1 MNNSA
6 LNREIASVLYE
17 MAELLELHAENRF
30 KIIAYGK
37 AARAIESLNEDIEK
51 VCRERRLQSIPGVGK
66 AIAEK
71 VEEYL
76 RTGSIQSH
84 QDLLKDTPAGLA
96 ELLNISGL
104 GPKTIFMLHEK
115 LNITNLDMLEKAAKE
130 HRIRRLPVWGQ
141 PKRRTSRSQ
150 SRDTG
155 SAALAF
161 SSALLSPLWT

>member
-96 ELLNISGL
+96 ELLKISGL

-115 LNITNLDMLEKAAKE
+115 LNITNLDDARKGRKGAPHPQASQDGASQREE
-130 HRIRRLPVWGQ
+130 HPEVHREIQEAQHSHSLQHG
-141 PKRRTSRSQ
+141 
-150 SRDTG
+150 
-155 SAALAF
+155 
-161 SSALLSPLWT
+161 